1 MIEATT
7 TYVPTSIGQP
17 IGEPIGEPT
26 GEPTEDRTAQFP
38 HVAAAAPRPAPT
50 PQARPESTGLR
61 RPSSAEVM
69 SVIGTGLTMFGAI
82 VVVYFA
88 YLFAGTAL
96 EHGRAQHTLQRRFE
110 YMLSN
115 QQAFIGGPIPA
126 GTPVFQL
133 DIPHIHLRQIVAE
146 GTTSRITAKGPGHLR
161 TSPLPGQV
169 GNVVAACRR
178 ITFGGP
184 CRNLDQLKPG
194 NLITTVSGQGTSKY
208 LVTKVMTVKKHQTDA
223 LSPTSDSRLTLMT
236 SAPWGMAS
244 RRLVVIAQLQ
254 TASFNTPG
262 PRVNQISS
270 AELGLEGDGSN
281 ALGLLVWP
289 ELLFVAACLAAWLWR
304 RWSRWPTWLVMAPVL
319 ALLLLL
325 LFDSFT
331 MLLPSTL

>member
-7 TYVPTSIGQP
+7 TYVPTSIGGQSD
-17 IGEPIGEPT
+17 EPT
-26 GEPTEDRTAQFP
+26 TVLPPVPAET
-38 HVAAAAPRPAPT
+38 PAPPV
-50 PQARPESTGLR
+50 PQPQPAPQLASAGFE

-69 SVIGTGLTMFGAI
+69 SILGTGLTIFGAVVI
-82 VVVYFA
+82 VYLA

-96 EHGRAQHTLQRRFE
+96 EHGRAQRTLQMRFQT
-110 YMLSN
+110 MMAN
-115 QQAFIGGPIPA
+115 QQAFIGGAIPA

-133 DIPHIHLRQIVAE
+133 DVPRLHLKQVVAE
-146 GTTSRITAKGPGHLR
+146 GTTAGITEKGPGHLR
-161 TSPLPGQV
+161 TSPLPGQT
-169 GNVVAACRR
+169 GNVVVACRR
-178 ITFGGP
+178 VTFGGP

-208 LVTKVMTVKKHQTDA
+208 LVTKVMTVDKHQTDA

-236 SAPWGMAS
+236 SAPLLMAS
-244 RRLVVIAQLQ
+244 RRLVVVAQLQ

-262 PRVNQISS
+262 PRVNEISS
-270 AELGLEGDGSN
+270 NELGLEGDGSN

-289 ELLFVAACLAAWLWR
+289 ELLFVAACLTAWLWR
-304 RWSRWPTWLVMAPVL
+304 RWAHWPTWLVMAPVL

-331 MLLPSTL
+331 SMLPSTL